1 MKISRLSVKVLFL
14 SCVLGVTGSA
24 YGDNNKKNSEN
35 NQLGSHSTI
44 ARTITF
50 GVVPQQA
57 ASTLARLWSPVLSE
71 LSQNANFQLR
81 FATAPDI
88 PTFEKR
94 LASGEYD
101 VAYMNPYHYTVFHEA
116 PGYQA
121 LVKQKGKQIKGI
133 IVVRKES
140 SIRSIDELNN
150 KDVFFPAPAAFAASV
165 LPRANL
171 KIRGLENRVKYVGS
185 HDSVYLAVA
194 QGLADAGGG
203 VKRTFKTMD
212 KATTSQLRVLWE
224 TPGYTPHA
232 IAVHPR
238 VPADIAEEL
247 RQGFVELSSS
257 SQGAEVLNVL
267 GLKSFEAAKNSDWDD
282 VRSLGLGTFE
292 KPLENASDI
301 ADKPSVK
308 GEL

>member
-1 MKISRLSVKVLFL
+1 MKIPQSKLNALFL
-14 SCVLGVTGSA
+14 SCVLSISMNA
-24 YGDNNKKNSEN
+24 YGENDKHSSNSNE
-35 NQLGSHSTI
+35 LG
-44 ARTITF
+44 APRTITF

-57 ASTLARLWSPVLSE
+57 ASTLARLWSPVLAE

-101 VAYMNPYHYTVFHEA
+101 VAYMNPYHYTVFHETL
-116 PGYQA
+116 GYQA
-121 LVKQKGKQIKGI
+121 LVKQKDKQIKGI
-133 IVVRKES
+133 LVVRHDS
-140 SIRSIDELNN
+140 PIQSLDELTG
-150 KDVFFPAPAAFAASV
+150 KRIAFPAPAAFAASV

-171 KIRGLENRVKYVGS
+171 KLRGIESEDKYVGS

-194 QGLADAGGG
+194 QGLVDAGGG

-212 KATTSQLRVLWE
+212 RATTNQLRVLWV

-238 VPADIAEEL
+238 IPTDLIEEL
-247 RQGFVELSSS
+247 RQGFVALSSS
-257 SQGAEVLNVL
+257 PQGAEVLNVL

-282 VRSLGLGTFE
+282 VRALGLGEFK
-292 KPLENASDI
+292 KPLENRTETANKSLT
-301 ADKPSVK
+301 K
-308 GEL
+308 GEH